1 MSELNNIDSV
11 ATPKQGEFKPSV
23 QPSHAPQ
30 EHGGHKPG
38 VKASPGDYAPE
49 FHTETYPPGTA
60 PASSSFTPNTVNE
73 SGSQANNPNVER
85 GHGKE
90 SVKTS
95 AGDTLMGSTSQDVH
109 TGLGHPG
116 SGQTSSELRH
126 DGQSHRKHGGGGL
139 EGVGASRLPA
149 YERDLPDQRGLERE
163 QARGGQHG
171 NKGTLGAEDIQ
182 PESAETLAS
191 EWKYEPGTK
200 RS

>member
-1 MSELNNIDSV
+1 MSELNNVNSI

-23 QPSHAPQ
+23 QPTNAPQ

-38 VKASPGDYAPE
+38 VKATPGDYAPE
-49 FHTETYPPGTA
+49 FHAESHPPGTA
-60 PASSSFTPNTVNE
+60 PASNSFTPNTINE
-73 SGSQANNPNVER
+73 PGSQANNPNVER

-95 AGDTLMGSTSQDVH
+95 AADTLQGSTSQDVY

-139 EGVGASRLPA
+139 EGVGASREPGF
-149 YERDLPDQRGLERE
+149 ERYIPEQRGLERD
-163 QARGGQHG
+163 QAHGGQRG
-171 NKGTLGAEDIQ
+171 DKGALGAENVQ
-182 PESAETLAS
+182 PDSA
-191 EWKYEPGTK
+191 
-200 RS
+200 